1 MKIAVRGFAT
11 LRRYTA
17 HLPPDGLMEVPE
29 EATIEDVFN
38 LLGVPAA
45 KKIVLVNGRSKA
57 PDARL
62 EPGDQLVFF
71 PPMAGG

>member
-1 MKIAVRGFAT
+1 MKITVRGFAT

-17 HLPPDGLMEVPE
+17 HLPRGLMEVPE
-29 EATIEDVFN
+29 GATVEDVFN
-38 LLGVPAA
+38 LLGVPAS

-57 PDARL
+57 PDGRL
-62 EPGDQLVFF
+62 ESGDQLVFF